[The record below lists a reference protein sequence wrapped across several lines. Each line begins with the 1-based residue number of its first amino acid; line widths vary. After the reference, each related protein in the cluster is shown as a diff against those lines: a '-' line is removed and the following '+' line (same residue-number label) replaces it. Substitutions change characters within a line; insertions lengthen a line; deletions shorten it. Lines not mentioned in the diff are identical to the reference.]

1 MEKLQYDDAIT
12 SSRQFFEQCLSLF
25 QIGGIEP
32 LGKPAI
38 DGGEEVASFGPPAS
52 LAPQQGQARGGPQL
66 IGLCLLPS
74 RYAQRLFEGVLALF
88 NPVETEQRDAFEAMK
103 LWLPPALPRFLLFK
117 TLLSEVV
124 EKYRRCTAVPIWMV
138 GLGSVARRLGS
149 WRSLGA
155 LRPSVGL
162 PLAVT
167 EPSARW

>member
-1 MEKLQYDDAIT
+1 
-12 SSRQFFEQCLSLF
+12 
-25 QIGGIEP
+25 
-32 LGKPAI
+32 
-38 DGGEEVASFGPPAS
+38 
-52 LAPQQGQARGGPQL
+52 
-66 IGLCLLPS
+66 LPS